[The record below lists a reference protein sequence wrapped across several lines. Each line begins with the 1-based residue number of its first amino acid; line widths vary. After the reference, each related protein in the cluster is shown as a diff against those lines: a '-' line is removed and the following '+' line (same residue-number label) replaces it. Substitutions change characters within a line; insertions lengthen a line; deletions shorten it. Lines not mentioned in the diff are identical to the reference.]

1 MSVLTILLFLLGVLA
16 IVLAALLWAQARSF
30 KALFARCGKCGY
42 VVHGVER
49 MFCPECG
56 TDFREGGIQ
65 PPFSLEWKFFIS
77 VWTLCLLAIGIFSSP
92 VFTHFGPKTYE
103 SWVSLMLLSDQS
115 AHRSY
120 QIQFNC
126 DGRLAGTRAG
136 GPNNVL
142 IPSGHAKSVTWQPA
156 PPTHGASEVWV
167 RVRDMAINP
176 TGYNLVYNPTI
187 LEYGYES
194 PAGETHG
201 NGELDQA
208 IIEQWLL
215 SCGLPPGPEL
225 SDEITDI
232 GEAISAAANGK
243 PTFTLTVLSAQRQ
256 ANGLRAKVNWVSW
269 SVLVPFWLVIYSLG
283 YLWFIRYRRW
293 RARELKAAQIGQA
306 SEESSA

>member
-1 MSVLTILLFLLGVLA
+1 
-16 IVLAALLWAQARSF
+16 
-30 KALFARCGKCGY
+30 
-42 VVHGVER
+42 
-49 MFCPECG
+49 
-56 TDFREGGIQ
+56 
-65 PPFSLEWKFFIS
+65 
-77 VWTLCLLAIGIFSSP
+77 
-92 VFTHFGPKTYE
+92 
-103 SWVSLMLLSDQS
+103 
-115 AHRSY
+115 
-120 QIQFNC
+120 
-126 DGRLAGTRAG
+126 
-136 GPNNVL
+136 
-142 IPSGHAKSVTWQPA
+142 
-156 PPTHGASEVWV
+156 
-167 RVRDMAINP
+167 MAINP